1 LPNFSV
7 KFLLEEYFYPAI
19 NGWRIFFKNLIKLNH
34 MKQKIFTL
42 TGILLFVISL
52 VFLQCSTKEGVRSEM
67 DESGKPSAW
76 NASIN
81 SNADELL
88 EKGKAVFRFETFND
102 ETFWTD
108 KLQLHK
114 AIADSKHGGNGE
126 GLTPKAALAAGLKVD
141 LTILPEFLKKK
152 IKEGK
157 FLDDPLVTLE
167 LLKLNAVIGVVG
179 KFDGKGNL
187 SSVGITCASCHSTVS
202 SPSGIGARLD
212 GWPNRDLNVGAIIS
226 MAPDLSYFQKMLST
240 ETPATSSV
248 GKGGS
253 ETTTSGP
260 DIATIKK
267 VLMSWGPGKFDAELN
282 LDGKAFRPDGKPAAT
297 LIPEAF
303 GHAGHNL
310 HTWTG
315 GWGNVT
321 YWNAYVAN
329 LELSGQG
336 NFYDPRLMNAKQ
348 YPVAAKMG
356 FGNKRTHDS
365 DYVTS
370 RLAALQFYQLA
381 MPAPKAPDSMYNK
394 ESASRGRNVFNGK
407 AKCATC
413 HVPPLFTEPG
423 WGTHKGREIG
433 IDDFQANRSPD
444 SSYVTQGLKGLWTHM
459 KGGFYHDGRFA
470 TLNDVVNHYDNFL
483 KTSLS
488 KDEKNDLV
496 EYLKSL

>member
-1 LPNFSV
+1 MKP
-7 KFLLEEYFYPAI
+7 KFTILTVIILFIISAV
-19 NGWRIFFKNLIKLNH
+19 FF
-34 MKQKIFTL
+34 
-42 TGILLFVISL
+42 
-52 VFLQCSTKEGVRSEM
+52 QCSTREKARTEK
-67 DESGKPSAW
+67 DESGKPNAW
-76 NASIN
+76 NSSIN
-81 SNADELL
+81 SNANEML

-108 KLQLHK
+108 KLQLNK
-114 AIADSKHGGNGE
+114 AIADSKHGGIAE

-167 LLKLNAVIGVVG
+167 LLKLNAVLGVVG
-179 KFDGKGNL
+179 KFDGNGNL
-187 SSVGITCASCHSTVS
+187 KSIGLTCASCHSTVS
-202 SPSGIGARLD
+202 SPTGIGSRLD
-212 GWPNRDLNVGAIIS
+212 GWANRDLNVGAIVS
-226 MAPDLSYFQKMLST
+226 MAPDLSVYEKLLGVDN
-240 ETPATSSV
+240 ATV
-248 GKGGS
+248 
-253 ETTTSGP
+253 
-260 DIATIKK
+260 KK
-267 VLMSWGPGKFDAELN
+267 VLASWGPGKFDAELN
-282 LDGKAFRPDGKPAAT
+282 LDGKAFRPDGKSAAT

-329 LELSGQG
+329 LELQGQG

-348 YPVAAKMG
+348 YPVAAKAG
-356 FGNKRTHDS
+356 FGNKCAHDS

-370 RLAALQFYQLA
+370 KLAALQFYQLA
-381 MPAPKAPDSMYNK
+381 MPAPKAPDSVYNR
-394 ESASRGRNVFNGK
+394 EAANRGMFVFNGK

-413 HVPPLFTEPG
+413 HVPPLFSEPG
-423 WGTHKGREIG
+423 WSTHKASEIG

-470 TLNDVVNHYDNFL
+470 TLGDVVNHYNTFL
-483 KTSLS
+483 KTNLTQG
-488 KDEKNDLV
+488 EKNDLV